1 MRRFLPLRARFR
13 LTVAVAPKLVALS
26 VLRCL
31 AVQMLPRLQTERRV
45 RCDSLWF
52 QCPFRGWQGR
62 GLRFH
67 AAPFLLLV
75 RLIQVATPVAV
86 QWAVRLQAVP
96 LAKAGAVQ
104 APALQGLADR
114 AESRVIRAASG

>member
-13 LTVAVAPKLVALS
+13 LTMAVAPKLVALS

-31 AVQMLPRLQTERRV
+31 AVRMLPRLQTECCV

-52 QCPFRGWQGR
+52 QCPFRCWQGR

-75 RLIQVATPVAV
+75 R
-86 QWAVRLQAVP
+86 
-96 LAKAGAVQ
+96 
-104 APALQGLADR
+104 
-114 AESRVIRAASG
+114 

>member
-1 MRRFLPLRARFR
+1 MRRFLSPRARSR
-13 LTVAVAPKLVALS
+13 LTVAVAVAPKLVALS

-31 AVQMLPRLQTERRV
+31 AVRMLRRLQTERRV

-75 RLIQVATPVAV
+75 R
-86 QWAVRLQAVP
+86 
-96 LAKAGAVQ
+96 
-104 APALQGLADR
+104 
-114 AESRVIRAASG
+114 